1 MELDGWGK
9 QEDLGRNNRG
19 ETIIRIYS
27 RILQGKKTIF
37 NNKKAFAKTTEI
49 QFFFLRALTTQC
61 QLSDKISNTSNT
73 RKEELISTHGF
84 KSFLSIMV
92 GKAWLQKWLSLC
104 QQEVQRLVVYIMMVS
119 KETEGMEPEAGRGG
133 NCQRPAL
140 KNSSLLSQF
149 YNLERCL
156 CQALD
161 IRYSNTWTYGGH
173 CRFKP

>member
-1 MELDGWGK
+1 MATEMAQSMPAGGVAFGGIYHDGQQG
-9 QEDLGRNNRG
+9 NRG
-19 ETIIRIYS
+19 
-27 RILQGKKTIF
+27 
-37 NNKKAFAKTTEI
+37 
-49 QFFFLRALTTQC
+49 
-61 QLSDKISNTSNT
+61 
-73 RKEELISTHGF
+73 
-84 KSFLSIMV
+84 V
-92 GKAWLQKWLSLC
+92 
-104 QQEVQRLVVYIMMVS
+104 
-119 KETEGMEPEAGRGG
+119 EPEAGRGG

>member
-27 RILQGKKTIF
+27 RILQGKKLF
-37 NNKKAFAKTTEI
+37 STTKRPLRKPLKSS
-49 QFFFLRALTTQC
+49 FFLRALTTQC

-104 QQEVQRLVVYIMMVS
+104 QQEVQRLVVHIMMVC
-119 KETEGMEPEAGRGG
+119 KETEGMEPEAGLGG

-140 KNSSLLSQF
+140 KNSSLPSGF
-149 YNLERCL
+149 YNLQRCL
-156 CQALD
+156 CQAQD